1 MPSKS
6 RRRRGKF
13 SAPRGKK
20 KGVISRPPATVQQ
33 QAVTQAK
40 KVAPVVSSPKSTL
53 KPAISQHT
61 NVATEL
67 RTIAILAGIM
77 LIILVVLA
85 FVPLPW

>member
-6 RRRRGKF
+6 RRRRGKY

-20 KGVISRPPATVQQ
+20 KGIISRPPATVQQ
-33 QAVTQAK
+33 QTVTQAK
-40 KVAPVVSSPKSTL
+40 KAVPVVHPPTSTI
-53 KPAISQHT
+53 KPAILQHT

-77 LIILVVLA
+77 LIILIVLA